1 MPSNITMWRTGL
13 FAILPIAIIS
23 ILVIIVGVAYA
34 DTNSAPQ
41 TYILRRVEIWN
52 LFYRGMVAAFVVGAL
67 VQGSIVY
74 VSWRFRESNKKT
86 FPSEKTPEDDLR

>member
-1 MPSNITMWRTGL
+1 MWRAGL

-52 LFYRGMVAAFVVGAL
+52 LFYRGMVAAFIVGAL

-86 FPSEKTPEDDLR
+86 FPPEKSSEDDLR

>member
-1 MPSNITMWRTGL
+1 MPSNIIMWRAGL

-52 LFYRGMVAAFVVGAL
+52 LFYRGMVAAFIVGAL

-86 FPSEKTPEDDLR
+86 FPPEKSSEDDLR

>member
-1 MPSNITMWRTGL
+1 M
-13 FAILPIAIIS
+13 
-23 ILVIIVGVAYA
+23 IVGVAYA

-52 LFYRGMVAAFVVGAL
+52 LFYRGMVAAFIVGAL

-74 VSWRFRESNKKT
+74 IAWRFRESNKKT
-86 FPSEKTPEDDLR
+86 FPSEKTSEDDLR

>member
-1 MPSNITMWRTGL
+1 L

-23 ILVIIVGVAYA
+23 ILVMIVGVAYA

-52 LFYRGMVAAFVVGAL
+52 LFYRGMVAAFIVGAL

-74 VSWRFRESNKKT
+74 CCWRFRESNKKT
-86 FPSEKTPEDDLR
+86 FPSEKTSEDDLR